1 LPVGAIRLLKVIANA
16 LSAGL
21 GFARRKVSDYL
32 SDNFILT
39 TSGHFHT
46 RTLLNA
52 IGEIGSDR
60 LLFSIDYP
68 YEGRADAVEWFDIRC

>member
-32 SDNFILT
+32 SDNVILT

-52 IGEIGSDR
+52 SSTSD
-60 LLFSIDYP
+60 LSHP
-68 YEGRADAVEWFDIRC
+68 PCAHWWSGTPW